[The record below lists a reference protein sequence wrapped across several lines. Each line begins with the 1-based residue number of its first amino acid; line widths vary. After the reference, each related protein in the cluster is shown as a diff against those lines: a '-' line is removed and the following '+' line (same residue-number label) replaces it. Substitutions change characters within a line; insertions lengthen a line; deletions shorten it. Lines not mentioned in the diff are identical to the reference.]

1 MEDATPTPTPGTV
14 ARPSPGATPTAAAHV
29 GVTVEELGRLGD
41 LPVAEHV
48 AVFEAVHDSL
58 RARLDDTGA

>member
-1 MEDATPTPTPGTV
+1 MPGTV
-14 ARPSPGATPTAAAHV
+14 ARPTPDAAPAPAAPV
-29 GVTVEELGRLGD
+29 AEAVEELGRLAD
-41 LPVAEHV
+41 LPVGEHV